1 MGWIQTDAFL
11 GDRFVVF
18 AFTRQDAINIGIND
32 LMEQFART
40 NDPDIIEIVMRE
52 QILKHRPELTD
63 CVIYSMSYNH
73 SHQEWEIGVSHASLP
88 RVGMFA
94 FPERVRLVDHPARPE

>member
-11 GDRFVVF
+11 GDRFVMF
-18 AFTRQDAINIGIND
+18 AFTRRDAIEIGINE
-32 LMEQFART
+32 LMEQFVRM
-40 NDPDIIEIVMRE
+40 NDPDIIETVMRE
-52 QILKHRPELTD
+52 QILKHRPELAG

-88 RVGMFA
+88 RVGMYEY
-94 FPERVRLVDHPARPE
+94 PERVRLVKHQDSP